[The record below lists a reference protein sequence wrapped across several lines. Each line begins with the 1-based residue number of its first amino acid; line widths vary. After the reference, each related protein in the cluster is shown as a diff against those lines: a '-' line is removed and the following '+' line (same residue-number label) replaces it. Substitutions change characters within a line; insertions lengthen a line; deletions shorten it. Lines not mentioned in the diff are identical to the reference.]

1 MKQCQDFL
9 GQAFFHQYLYNNVT
23 YSTSPKYFFPYNDIQ
38 FLPCKCLSHQQ
49 LHSAELNSNCYC
61 YSWPMLCFRGKDL
74 QQMNLIMVPF
84 TRCNGTDGK
93 CKH

>member
-1 MKQCQDFL
+1 MSRFPWAGLFSSIFIQQCDI
-9 GQAFFHQYLYNNVT
+9 
-23 YSTSPKYFFPYNDIQ
+23 STSPKYFFPYNDIQ

-49 LHSAELNSNCYC
+49 FHSAELNSNCYC

-74 QQMNLIMVPF
+74 RRMNLIMVPF